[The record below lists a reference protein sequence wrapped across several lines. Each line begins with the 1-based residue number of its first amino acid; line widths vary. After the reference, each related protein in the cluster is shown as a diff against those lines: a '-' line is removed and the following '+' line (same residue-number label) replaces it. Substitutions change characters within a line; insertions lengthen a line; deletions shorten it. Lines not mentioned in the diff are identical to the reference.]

1 MIAVGEIPRKP
12 QDIRGCTQVAREG
25 ILSQH
30 ALDQHGEPVD
40 ALAHVGVSEGQM
52 HFTPGGSS
60 VICGPGADLS

>member
-30 ALDQHGEPVD
+30 ALDQAEE
-40 ALAHVGVSEGQM
+40 AA
-52 HFTPGGSS
+52 SS
-60 VICGPGADLS
+60 ADLAPTYRSVGF